1 MNYEFSICLVIT
13 YCWAIE
19 SKLLTTQ
26 YNTRPAGNHRKKM
39 VNTTGINC
47 ITRACIGSGGVG
59 LSFIWK
65 NIELPIINGRINYGS
80 ITGLSVILKMN
91 VAGHSSTDSIIT

>member
-1 MNYEFSICLVIT
+1 
-13 YCWAIE
+13 
-19 SKLLTTQ
+19 
-26 YNTRPAGNHRKKM
+26 M

-65 NIELPIINGRINYGS
+65 NIEAPIINGRIKYGS
-80 ITGLSVILKMN
+80 ITDISVIHKKN
-91 VAGHSSTDSIIT
+91 GAWRSSTDSIITQYKAMNTRSEERRVGKESRYRGVREYERKRKVM